1 VLLLAGDEFV
11 RADRGAIDEMLPRRQ
26 VFRAEGLMDRYRALG
41 LSVDTL
47 FVDGTACPTA
57 LCHNSMCTL
66 YTLGSVAES

>member
-1 VLLLAGDEFV
+1 VH
-11 RADRGAIDEMLPRRQ
+11 RRQ